1 MPFTWTRE
9 ADAKLFLGFLEQWK
23 DAKIRI
29 DYEKLAAVMGSGVTA
44 CAVQNHIIRLRQ
56 VAEGLDSKTSPTATP
71 AKRKAG
77 QMPKTPSKK
86 LKVEVGSRAEGEETP
101 TKKGNV
107 FLKKEEDVVKKEVV
121 EVEESE

>member
-1 MPFTWTRE
+1 
-9 ADAKLFLGFLEQWK
+9 
-23 DAKIRI
+23 
-29 DYEKLAAVMGSGVTA
+29 
-44 CAVQNHIIRLRQ
+44 
-56 VAEGLDSKTSPTATP
+56 
-71 AKRKAG
+71 
-77 QMPKTPSKK
+77 MPKTPSKK